1 MYHAAGVE
9 GSLSPSEFLAV
20 LFSFCMGK
28 DTTGKF
34 KEDFDKF
41 HSDLWKSSS
50 RPPIAAA
57 ACQFF

>member
-1 MYHAAGVE
+1 MYRAAGVE

-28 DTTGKF
+28 DATGKF
-34 KEDFDKF
+34 KEDFNKI
-41 HSDLWKSSS
+41 HRDLWKSSS

-57 ACQFF
+57 ACEFF